1 MALSSADSEGRA
13 YRNASPNLRFF
24 LAGACSLALMFLDH
38 RGTYLE
44 EVRAYLGAAMYPLQ
58 VAINSPATGARWMR
72 ENMALRERLI
82 TENAALRRDALAT
95 SAELQRLAALQAEN
109 ARFRAL
115 LDSRTRVPDRV
126 VVGEILA
133 VDMDPLRHRVILNK
147 GGRDGAYEGQAL
159 IDASGVVGQI
169 TRDQQD
175 SAEALLITD
184 PDHAVPV
191 EIVRNGLRTI
201 AMGTGDLKRLSL
213 PFLTRNAD
221 IKPGDLL
228 VTSGLGGA
236 FPAGYPVGTVT
247 TVDGSSGDAFLD
259 VAAKPAAS
267 LDRLH
272 EVLLVFQQR
281 GAAASAAAGTAS
293 TPASAMPVAPASK
306 AASPPASAPPAT
318 AGTPAATPA
327 PAVPDVPAAPAASPP
342 AEAVPTAPGPSVGE
356 QPATVT
362 TPVVEP
368 VPNEDTT
375 LVTTPTGTNVPA
387 PAPETAPPDEAGA
400 GAATTDAG
408 QEGATE

>member
-13 YRNASPNLRFF
+13 YRNASPSLRFF
-24 LAGACSLALMFLDH
+24 LTGVLSLALMFLDH

-44 EVRAYLGAAMYPLQ
+44 EVRAYLGAALYPLQ
-58 VAINSPATGARWMR
+58 VAINSPVAGARWMR
-72 ENMALRERLI
+72 ENLALRERLV
-82 TENAALRRDALAT
+82 TENAALRREALAA

-109 ARFRAL
+109 TRIRAL
-115 LDSRTRVPDRV
+115 LDSKARVPDRV

-169 TRDQQD
+169 TRDQKD
-175 SAEALLITD
+175 SSEAILITD

-201 AMGTGDLKRLSL
+201 AMGTGDLERLSL

-221 IKPGDLL
+221 IKAGDLL

-236 FPAGYPVGTVT
+236 FPAGYPVGTIT
-247 TVDGSSGDAFLD
+247 TVDGSSGDAFLE
-259 VAAKPAAS
+259 VAARPAAS

-281 GAAASAAAGTAS
+281 GAAAGPAPIPAGPAEPAPAAPGPPVGAADPSVTPPVVERLPNEETAPVPPLTEMPAPSIETPPPEPATAPAAAG
-293 TPASAMPVAPASK
+293 
-306 AASPPASAPPAT
+306 
-318 AGTPAATPA
+318 
-327 PAVPDVPAAPAASPP
+327 
-342 AEAVPTAPGPSVGE
+342 
-356 QPATVT
+356 
-362 TPVVEP
+362 
-368 VPNEDTT
+368 
-375 LVTTPTGTNVPA
+375 
-387 PAPETAPPDEAGA
+387 GA
-400 GAATTDAG
+400 G
-408 QEGATE
+408 EGAAG

>member
-13 YRNASPNLRFF
+13 YRNASPSLRFF

-44 EVRAYLGAAMYPLQ
+44 QVRAYLGAAMYPLQ
-58 VAINSPATGARWMR
+58 VAINSPAAGARWMR
-72 ENMALRERLI
+72 ENLALRERLI
-82 TENAALRRDALAT
+82 TENATLRREALAN

-175 SAEALLITD
+175 SSEALLVTD

-201 AMGTGDLKRLSL
+201 AMGTGDLERLSL

-221 IKPGDLL
+221 IKAGDLL

-247 TVDGSSGDAFLD
+247 AVDGSSGDAFLE

-281 GAAASAAAGTAS
+281 GTVASPAGS
-293 TPASAMPVAPASK
+293 PAS
-306 AASPPASAPPAT
+306 
-318 AGTPAATPA
+318 
-327 PAVPDVPAAPAASPP
+327 AAPAAAATPKAVSIQPTAIVPAPAPAPP
-342 AEAVPTAPGPSVGE
+342 AAVLPAEPAATTPGPSVGE
-356 QPATVT
+356 PPPAVT
-362 TPVVEP
+362 MPVVES
-368 VPNEDTT
+368 VPNEETAP
-375 LVTTPTGTNVPA
+375 VIAPTEASVPA
-387 PAPETAPPDEAGA
+387 PPAEAAPPADAA
-400 GAATTDAG
+400 ADAATPGAVP
-408 QEGATE
+408 EGTSE

>member
-1 MALSSADSEGRA
+1 MSPFPSSADSEGRA
-13 YRNASPNLRFF
+13 YRNASPSLRFF

-58 VAINSPATGARWMR
+58 VAINSPAAGARWMR
-72 ENMALRERLI
+72 ENLALRERLI
-82 TENAALRRDALAT
+82 NENATLRREALTAR
-95 SAELQRLAALQAEN
+95 AELQRLAALQAEN

-115 LDSRTRVPDRV
+115 LDSGTRVPDRV

-133 VDMDPLRHRVILNK
+133 VDMDPLRHRVVLNK

-175 SAEALLITD
+175 SSEALLVTD

-201 AMGTGDLKRLSL
+201 AMGTGDLERLSL

-247 TVDGSSGDAFLD
+247 TVDGSSGDAFLE

-281 GAAASAAAGTAS
+281 GTTAAPAGSPDGATPAAPVKPQAPPVKPAAAAPTPAPAAA
-293 TPASAMPVAPASK
+293 PP
-306 AASPPASAPPAT
+306 AASPAALPAALPPAE
-318 AGTPAATPA
+318 PAATP
-327 PAVPDVPAAPAASPP
+327 
-342 AEAVPTAPGPSVGE
+342 PGPPVGE
-356 QPATVT
+356 QPPAVT
-362 TPVVEP
+362 APVVEP
-368 VPNEDTT
+368 APNEETAPVTAPGDTT
-375 LVTTPTGTNVPA
+375 VPA
-387 PAPETAPPDEAGA
+387 PEAAPPAAADGATAPAGPE
-400 GAATTDAG
+400 GTT
-408 QEGATE
+408 E

>member
-13 YRNASPNLRFF
+13 YRNASPSLRFF

-44 EVRAYLGAAMYPLQ
+44 QVRAYLGSAMYPLQ
-58 VAINSPATGARWMR
+58 VAINSPAAGARWMR

-82 TENAALRRDALAT
+82 TENATLRREALAN

-133 VDMDPLRHRVILNK
+133 VDMDPLRHRVTLNK

-169 TRDQQD
+169 TRDRQD
-175 SAEALLITD
+175 SSEALLVTD

-201 AMGTGDLKRLSL
+201 AMGTGDLERLSL

-221 IKPGDLL
+221 IKAGDLL

-247 TVDGSSGDAFLD
+247 TVDGSSGDAFLE

-281 GAAASAAAGTAS
+281 GA
-293 TPASAMPVAPASK
+293 V
-306 AASPPASAPPAT
+306 
-318 AGTPAATPA
+318 ATPA
-327 PAVPDVPAAPAASPP
+327 GGPASAAPAAAATPKAEPIKPTATAPAPAPAPP
-342 AEAVPTAPGPSVGE
+342 AAVLPAEPAATTPGPSVE
-356 QPATVT
+356 EPPAAT

-368 VPNEDTT
+368 AANEETAPVIAPTDTS
-375 LVTTPTGTNVPA
+375 VPA
-387 PAPETAPPDEAGA
+387 PTAEAPPPPDAAA
-400 GAATTDAG
+400 GAASPGTG

>member
-13 YRNASPNLRFF
+13 YRNASPSLRFF

-58 VAINSPATGARWMR
+58 VAISSPAAGARWMR
-72 ENMALRERLI
+72 ENLALRERLI
-82 TENAALRRDALAT
+82 TENAALRREALAA

-109 ARFRAL
+109 ARIRAL
-115 LDSRTRVPDRV
+115 LDSKARVPDRV

-133 VDMDPLRHRVILNK
+133 VDMDPLRHRVVLNK

-169 TRDQQD
+169 TRDRQD
-175 SAEALLITD
+175 SSEAILITD

-191 EIVRNGLRTI
+191 EILRNGLRTI
-201 AMGTGDLKRLSL
+201 AMGTGDLERLSL

-221 IKPGDLL
+221 IKAGDLL

-247 TVDGSSGDAFLD
+247 TVDGSSGDAFLE
-259 VAAKPAAS
+259 VGATPAAR

-281 GAAASAAAGTAS
+281 GAAASPAAA
-293 TPASAMPVAPASK
+293 
-306 AASPPASAPPAT
+306 
-318 AGTPAATPA
+318 
-327 PAVPDVPAAPAASPP
+327 
-342 AEAVPTAPGPSVGE
+342 
-356 QPATVT
+356 VT
-362 TPVVEP
+362 NPLVEP
-368 VPNEDTT
+368 VPNEETAPVNPPADA
-375 LVTTPTGTNVPA
+375 PVPA
-387 PAPETAPPDEAGA
+387 PAPDPVPVEDTTAPVPADDEP
-400 GAATTDAG
+400 
-408 QEGATE
+408 EGATG

>member
-24 LAGACSLALMFLDH
+24 ITGVLSLALMFLDH

-44 EVRAYLGAAMYPLQ
+44 DVRAHLGAAMYPLQ
-58 VAINSPATGARWMR
+58 VAINSPAAGARWMR

-82 TENAALRRDALAT
+82 TENAALRRDALAA
-95 SAELQRLAALQAEN
+95 SAELQRLASLQAEN
-109 ARFRAL
+109 ERIRAL
-115 LDSRTRVPDRV
+115 LDSKARIPDRV

-133 VDMDPLRHRVILNK
+133 LDMDPLRHRVILNK
-147 GGRDGAYEGQAL
+147 GSRDGASEGQAL

-175 SAEALLITD
+175 SSEAILITD

-201 AMGTGDLKRLSL
+201 AMGTGDLERLSL

-221 IKPGDLL
+221 IKAGDLL

-281 GAAASAAAGTAS
+281 GGAASA
-293 TPASAMPVAPASK
+293 PAR
-306 AASPPASAPPAT
+306 PPASTLPAAAMLAPAP
-318 AGTPAATPA
+318 TPAPTPTPTPDARAPATPA
-327 PAVPDVPAAPAASPP
+327 PAVPAEPAATLPEEPAA
-342 AEAVPTAPGPSVGE
+342 A
-356 QPATVT
+356 VT

-368 VPNEDTT
+368 SPNE
-375 LVTTPTGTNVPA
+375 
-387 PAPETAPPDEAGA
+387 ETAPVSAPTDTSAPATGSVA
-400 GAATTDAG
+400 PADDAVLDPAATGDG
-408 QEGATE
+408 QEGTTE